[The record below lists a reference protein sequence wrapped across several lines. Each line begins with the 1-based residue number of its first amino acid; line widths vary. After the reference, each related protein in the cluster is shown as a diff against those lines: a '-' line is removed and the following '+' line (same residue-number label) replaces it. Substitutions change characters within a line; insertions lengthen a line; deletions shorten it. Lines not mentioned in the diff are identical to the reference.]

1 MYINPPAD
9 KVNRFGLISRSTAL
23 TASAILPQLLLAL
36 PFGIPNSLTQVL
48 ALIFVL
54 PFLLLSRLNAT
65 YMTLITLFF
74 LLIISNSIYQALL
87 RPNSE
92 SSYYQMARSLTPF
105 FILCSILINYKLI
118 LSKISQFILTGG
130 QARSK
135 KINRAIDF
143 FALLCA
149 VQSVGFMMGLPT
161 ANYLS
166 ASGSG
171 ERVMIFMSTSCVFL
185 MYYTTIS
192 KRHWSTLLFFMVV
205 LGTGSKSILVA
216 SVLIFLLAASRD
228 LRAIN
233 FLGVMASGTA
243 LIFSLYFINPLALD
257 RVMDFASSEQGESF
271 KDATRAYE
279 IFHAHRTM
287 NEYTSSV
294 VFGSGFA
301 TQLTPGVPTSNSA
314 WFENSKYDIEN
325 GYWGIFSKL
334 GVVLTAIFVIIIIKF
349 MPLNRVLFA
358 IILVEAPLFFKT
370 SYQVFAYMDGVYLII
385 WSILV
390 NALLLSRKSYSLR

>member
-149 VQSVGFMMGLPT
+149 VQSVGFMMGLPLQIT
-161 ANYLS
+161 
-166 ASGSG
+166 
-171 ERVMIFMSTSCVFL
+171 FL
-185 MYYTTIS
+185 
-192 KRHWSTLLFFMVV
+192 RPA
-205 LGTGSKSILVA
+205 VA
-216 SVLIFLLAASRD
+216 K
-228 LRAIN
+228 
-233 FLGVMASGTA
+233 
-243 LIFSLYFINPLALD
+243 
-257 RVMDFASSEQGESF
+257 ES
-271 KDATRAYE
+271 
-279 IFHAHRTM
+279 
-287 NEYTSSV
+287 
-294 VFGSGFA
+294 
-301 TQLTPGVPTSNSA
+301 
-314 WFENSKYDIEN
+314 
-325 GYWGIFSKL
+325 
-334 GVVLTAIFVIIIIKF
+334 
-349 MPLNRVLFA
+349 
-358 IILVEAPLFFKT
+358 
-370 SYQVFAYMDGVYLII
+370 
-385 WSILV
+385 
-390 NALLLSRKSYSLR
+390 